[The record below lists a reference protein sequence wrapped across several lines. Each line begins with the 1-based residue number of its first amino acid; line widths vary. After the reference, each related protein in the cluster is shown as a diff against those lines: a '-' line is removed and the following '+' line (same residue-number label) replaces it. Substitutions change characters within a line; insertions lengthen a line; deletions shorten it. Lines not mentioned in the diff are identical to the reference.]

1 MATKSVALRDVAQ
14 RKTDAYYMRM
24 DPAVKA
30 AGEKAAEDDHRSL
43 ASLIEKL
50 LVTYLTERGYLPK
63 RRQK

>member
-1 MATKSVALRDVAQ
+1 MVQKTSALAVVIQ
-14 RKTDAYYMRM
+14 RKSDAYYMRM

-50 LVTYLTERGYLPK
+50 LVAPRTITVPRPL
-63 RRQK
+63 